1 MSPQQG
7 RKIAIVGGTG
17 TVGEHILSALLS
29 KNVHTLTAISRTE
42 STATFPSAVDVKKG
56 SYNDPAFLES
66 VLQGQ
71 EILILIFPFQPKE
84 AIEAQV
90 PFIEAA
96 AKAGVKW
103 VLPTEFG
110 SDKSSALGTDFPM
123 TGMKQ
128 KYQILIE
135 KLGMNWVA
143 VVNNPW
149 FDWSLKR
156 GMWNINIPERK
167 AIINNVGDAKF
178 NTTTLPQVGRGVSAL
193 LTLPDEALQGFKNRA
208 VYLSSFQTSQ
218 REILDSVLRATG
230 TKNSDWEVVNQDP
243 EVTIKAARDEVAKGN
258 WQAFIGE
265 FYTAHMQ
272 EGRGGNYEAKAANDR
287 EVLGIQGENLD
298 EVVKRVVAGLGDAAT
313 TA

>member
-7 RKIAIVGGTG
+7 RRIAIVGGTG

-29 KNVHTLTAISRTE
+29 KNVHTITAISRTE
-42 STATFPSAVDVKKG
+42 STATFPSAVNVKKG
-56 SYNDPAFLES
+56 SYSDSSFLNS

-71 EILILIFPFQPKE
+71 EVLILIFPFQPME
-84 AIEAQV
+84 AIEAQI

-110 SDKSSALGTDFPM
+110 SDTSSSLGKDFPM
-123 TGMKQ
+123 TGAKQ
-128 KYQILIE
+128 KYQDLIE
-135 KLGMNWVA
+135 KLGMKWVA

-149 FDWSLKR
+149 FDWNLKR
-156 GMWNINIPERK
+156 GMWSINIPERK
-167 AIINNVGDAKF
+167 AVLNNVGNTKF
-178 NTTTLPQVGRGVSAL
+178 NTTTLAQVGRGVSAL
-193 LTLPDEALQGFKNRA
+193 LTLPDESLAGFKNRS
-208 VYLSSFQTSQ
+208 VYLSSFQTNQ

-230 TKNSDWEVVNQDP
+230 TKESDWEVVTQEP
-243 EVTIKAARDEVAKGN
+243 EVTINAAREEVAKGN

-272 EGRGGNYEAKAANDR
+272 EGRGGNYETKAAKDR
-287 EVLGIQGENLD
+287 EVLGIQEESLD
-298 EVVKRVVAGLGDAAT
+298 EAVKRVVAEL
-313 TA
+313 